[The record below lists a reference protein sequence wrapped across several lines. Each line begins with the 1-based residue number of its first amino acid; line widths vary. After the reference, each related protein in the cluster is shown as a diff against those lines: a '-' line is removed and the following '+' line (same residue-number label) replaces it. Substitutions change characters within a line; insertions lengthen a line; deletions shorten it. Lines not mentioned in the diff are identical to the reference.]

1 MGLKGGHQ
9 QKKER
14 PHPFNQPSFPPP
26 TQNNGLLPKN
36 CRLRTALCWPWGCS
50 PSTVEPMTLVG
61 VTCSQEPLEQL
72 SIQQELAKAAFGAE
86 ILHPA
91 PGLCL
96 ALVSPLSPFSPAMP
110 GQGRRRTVGAAGA
123 QRFQGSPR
131 ANPAA
136 PGEIKSPSAP
146 SKGDAPSTSQLH
158 LAPTRQLLTAS
169 AGCSSPRGV
178 TEWLWKGRMQRAWK
192 RAPSTEEL
200 PNLLLHMA
208 SPWLAPTGSR
218 GV

>member
-72 SIQQELAKAAFGAE
+72 SIQQELAKGNVWGRNPSPCTWALPGSGVSLNSFLPSNAWAGKEENSGSCWSSAFPGE
-86 ILHPA
+86 PKSQPCCSRRNQKPISSQQRRCSQHQPA
-91 PGLCL
+91 PLGTNQTTSYSISWLL
-96 ALVSPLSPFSPAMP
+96 QPPRSHRVALE
-110 GQGRRRTVGAAGA
+110 GT
-123 QRFQGSPR
+123 
-131 ANPAA
+131 
-136 PGEIKSPSAP
+136 
-146 SKGDAPSTSQLH
+146 DAESL
-158 LAPTRQLLTAS
+158 
-169 AGCSSPRGV
+169 
-178 TEWLWKGRMQRAWK
+178 E
-192 RAPSTEEL
+192 
-200 PNLLLHMA
+200 A
-208 SPWLAPTGSR
+208 SPKH
-218 GV
+218 